1 LRATASTK
9 AMFFDERSPAD
20 VVAAIAGLI
29 FASRPV

>member
-1 LRATASTK
+1 
-9 AMFFDERSPAD
+9 MFFDERSPAD